1 MDTQWIYQLTAGAAV
16 IFAFLLMLRFL
27 LGKLSSTL
35 DCIKNTM
42 LDIEK
47 SMANRDQII
56 LNHLEHFQQTQQL
69 IIEALEKL
77 CKAWEINGR

>member
-56 LNHLEHFQQTQQL
+56 LNHLEHFQETQQL
-69 IIEALEKL
+69 IVEALEKL